1 MNANGSNVR
10 KPRGFAALTP
20 ERRREISH
28 KGGVSAHVKGSA
40 HEWDSG
46 AAREAGRKGGLAH
59 HRRATG
65 ASPEVRP
72 ASTPREALPQSPSPA
87 SAGPAPDTER

>member
-1 MNANGSNVR
+1 MDAHGSNNVR

-20 ERRREISH
+20 ERRKEISH
-28 KGGVSAHVKGSA
+28 KGGVSAHIKGSA

-59 HRRATG
+59 SRRTTA
-65 ASPEVRP
+65 ASPQ
-72 ASTPREALPQSPSPA
+72 TPPS
-87 SAGPAPDTER
+87 SGSGPAPDTER

>member
-20 ERRREISH
+20 ERRREISQ

-59 HRRATG
+59 HRRAT
-65 ASPEVRP
+65 SPEVKL
-72 ASTPREALPQSPSPA
+72 ASAPPEALPQGASPA
-87 SAGPAPDTER
+87 SPGPAPDPER